1 MILQFPIGRESA
13 MITPATNLKGTGF
26 KQYINQLKLL
36 LKVFLYPPVIY
47 SGFCWGIQNALLTFY
62 LTVEDDQYYDPPYS
76 YGNIAVGLMNIPCL
90 IGAIICFAL
99 FQIISRYIWLKGI
112 KEFRKLNI
120 DYGFIATGYYRPVG
134 LIWQLVQIKCG
145 AGFLLILG
153 LFWFWVWL
161 CW

>member
-1 MILQFPIGRESA
+1 

-90 IGAIICFAL
+90 IGAIIGCFAGTL
-99 FQIISRYIWLKGI
+99 SDYFTIYLAKGI
-112 KEFRKLNI
+112 KEFRKQNI

-134 LIWQLVQIKCG
+134 SYCCSWYRSSVE
-145 AGFLLILG
+145 LG
-153 LFWFWVWL
+153 SYLYWAWVYWFWVWL

>member
-1 MILQFPIGRESA
+1 

-90 IGAIICFAL
+90 IGAIIGCFCRYSFRL
-99 FQIISRYIWLKGI
+99 FHDIFG
-112 KEFRKLNI
+112 
-120 DYGFIATGYYRPVG
+120 
-134 LIWQLVQIKCG
+134 
-145 AGFLLILG
+145 
-153 LFWFWVWL
+153 
-161 CW
+161 